1 MINWLVEWGVKK
13 WVLGAVNKVLDAH
26 KDSVEKSRAAVAKYS
41 AKVNALLAFLES
53 LDRKVQDAQITDAE
67 ADELITDAKE
77 LAAALVA

>member
-1 MINWLVEWGVKK
+1 MMNWLVEWGVKR
-13 WVLGAVNKVLDAH
+13 WVLGAVNKALEAH

-67 ADELITDAKE
+67 ADELIADAKD
-77 LAAALVA
+77 LGKVLVG